1 MTKEF
6 DFKNKDSFIKVEY
19 SLTGIFLPKG
29 LFSKKWIFIQSFLS
43 LQ

>member
-6 DFKNKDSFIKVEY
+6 DFKNKDSFIKNV
-19 SLTGIFLPKG
+19 LTGIFLSKG
-29 LFSKKWIFIQSFLS
+29 LFSKKWIFIQGFLS